1 MSALS
6 ILCSVADHTKNHRV
20 HPLEEIEKVEPGLA
34 RMDLS
39 AGELSAF
46 YESLKM
52 FENLPQGAPDLHAGS
67 KCLPGK
73 RLNERHQDGDG
84 EQQPGSKR
92 QKSAPRGNL
101 PIFSATKPCP
111 TSLSQ
116 SRSANPIKHEYRH
129 SKAHKALGIPQDYSC
144 GYCGV
149 QKTSA
154 SACSDGRVITIDSGM
169 LFTTSCLLPRCGSE
183 LGSSVNLLCITGT
196 NQV

>member
-6 ILCSVADHTKNHRV
+6 ILCSVADHTKNRV
-20 HPLEEIEKVEPGLA
+20 HTNPLEEIEKVEPGLA

-46 YESLKM
+46 YDSLKM

-73 RLNERHQDGDG
+73 RLNEGHQHGDG

-92 QKSAPRGNL
+92 QRSAPRENL
-101 PIFSATKPCP
+101 PIFSTAKACP
-111 TSLSQ
+111 PSLSQ
-116 SRSANPIKHEYRH
+116 SKSANPIKHEYRH

-154 SACSDGRVITIDSGM
+154 SACSDGRVITID
-169 LFTTSCLLPRCGSE
+169 
-183 LGSSVNLLCITGT
+183 
-196 NQV
+196 